1 MSCEFPWNGLS
12 KELIVKIL
20 NYNVDPSYRQIDRLT
35 NQLIVNFT
43 YPDILKALFK
53 ELDPHPMRSPVSDH
67 LYALLSPVPKGDAPS
82 SDHEPL
88 QPSSSAL
95 SELADEKTVITQQ
108 ELNERCHD
116 PVFVCSR
123 IEAVFKELMHRTDGI
138 SDPRVRTECQQA
150 LEGLHCSVALQAMR
164 HFENQSLI
172 TFVEALSNKLGGP
185 FKERVTLILE
195 APLSEQDGTEQ
206 RAHAF
211 RELLIQLQP
220 EFERIQYL
228 DLSNCKLTSLPPEI
242 AIFKGLVI
250 LDLNRNKMTRLPH
263 EIGELRNLARLTL
276 SNNPISEIP
285 LAIRQLAQ
293 LKELYIDSNKLEK
306 IPAGVLAL
314 DGLEILNVNSN
325 QITELPEALAQLK
338 MLREFHAANNK
349 ITALPPSFGDLLAL
363 QAIDMRNNRIEA
375 LPESFKCLVNLQGL
389 NLTKNKLAEYPAV
402 LRFLPNLTDL
412 KLDKTI
418 ADRGASISAVLQ
430 ACVFAF
436 GSAMAAIMQLP

>member
-1 MSCEFPWNGLS
+1 MSCEFSWNDLS
-12 KELIVKIL
+12 NELIVKIL
-20 NYNVDPSYRQIDRLT
+20 KYNIDPCHRQTDRRT
-35 NQLIVNFT
+35 NHLILNFV

-53 ELDPHPMRSPVSDH
+53 ELDPHPMRDPSSDH
-67 LYALLSPVPKGDAPS
+67 LYALLSPVSQEGVLSADHAP
-82 SDHEPL
+82 H
-88 QPSSSAL
+88 QPSSSSV
-95 SELADEKTVITQQ
+95 SEFSDEKTVISQQ

-116 PVFVCSR
+116 PIFVCSR

-138 SDPRVRTECQQA
+138 SDPKVRTECLQA

-185 FKERVTLILE
+185 FKERVTSILKE
-195 APLSEQDGTEQ
+195 PLSEQDGTEQ
-206 RAHAF
+206 LAHVFRA
-211 RELLIQLQP
+211 LLIEFQP
-220 EFERIQYL
+220 EFDRIQYL
-228 DLSNCKLTSLPPEI
+228 DLSNCKLTSLPAEI
-242 AIFKGLVI
+242 GMFKGLVI

-349 ITALPPSFGDLLAL
+349 ITAFPPSFGDLLAL
-363 QAIDMRNNRIEA
+363 QSIDMRNNRIEA
-375 LPESFKCLVNLQGL
+375 LPESFNSLVNLQAL
-389 NLTKNKLAEYPAV
+389 NLMKNKLAVYPAV
-402 LRFLPNLTDL
+402 LRSLPHLTDL
-412 KLDKTI
+412 KLDKAI
-418 ADRGASISAVLQ
+418 ADRGASISTVLQ
-430 ACVFAF
+430 ACFFAF
-436 GSAMAAIMQLP
+436 GSAMAAVMQLP